1 MIEVYFYNEYFL
13 VLWDGRF
20 FEFWD
25 QKEVW
30 EDKITRAIKILDFST
45 RTMCLIKLNWLF
57 LQFVKRIFDNKYFK
71 REKVHFL
78 VWSQNSEIILKKFSS
93 VRSKWFFPLDTLVS
107 KKYFLVWG
115 QKFFEMGGQLKEVW
129 ENKVNRWILKN
140 LDCSTGIVSK
150 F

>member
-13 VLWDGRF
+13 VLWD
-20 FEFWD
+20 
-25 QKEVW
+25 QKEEVW
-30 EDKITRAIKILDFST
+30 GDKITRAIKILDFST

-93 VRSKWFFPLDTLVS
+93 VRSKWFFSFGHPGV
-107 KKYFLVWG
+107 KKYFLVRG
-115 QKFFEMGGQLKEVW
+115 QKIFEMGGQLKEVW
-129 ENKVNRWILKN
+129 ENKVNRWILKI
-140 LDCSTGIVSK
+140 LDCSTRIVSK